1 MAWFQLYYKIIV
13 ITAIWYWHKNKYI
26 DQGNRNKPTLIWSV
40 YDKGGKNMRWG
51 KDNLF
56 SKQCWENWTATHDSM
71 KLNQFITPSTR
82 ARQANIY
89 LWDHIKFKKK
99 KNSCTGK
106 EIIHKMERNWMG
118 ENIFKWYFIRGLYP
132 KYINNS
138 YISISINKESVLKI
152 GRETE

>member
-1 MAWFQLYYKIIV
+1 
-13 ITAIWYWHKNKYI
+13 
-26 DQGNRNKPTLIWSV
+26 
-40 YDKGGKNMRWG
+40 MRWG

-99 KNSCTGK
+99 RTLAQ
-106 EIIHKMERNWMG
+106 ERKSSTKWKG
-118 ENIFKWYFIRGLYP
+118 TEWEKIFSNDIL
-132 KYINNS
+132 
-138 YISISINKESVLKI
+138 
-152 GRETE
+152 